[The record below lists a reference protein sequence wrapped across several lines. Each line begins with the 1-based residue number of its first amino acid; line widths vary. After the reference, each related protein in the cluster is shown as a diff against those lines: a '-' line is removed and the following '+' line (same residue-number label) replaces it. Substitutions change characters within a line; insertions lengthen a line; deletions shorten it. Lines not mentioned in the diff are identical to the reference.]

1 MSKKPSGLSAAAAF
15 ERPLLLTKGQLS
27 FSFYLS
33 QAGRLLLLFLT
44 GTSVVA
50 VFLIFVFIIREA
62 IPFIRE
68 EGLRELFTGLGWYPA
83 RDPHEFGGLP
93 LIVGSVYVTVGAILI
108 AGPFGLVTAAFLSDI
123 VPFWF
128 RQIVK
133 PVVELLAA
141 IPSVAYGFFA
151 ILVFAPF
158 LQEKLGI
165 ASGANILNASCL
177 LAAMALPTIVSV
189 AEDAMT
195 AAGSDLRAASY
206 ALGATRA
213 ETVFKT
219 VIPAAH
225 NGIIAALMLGI
236 MRAIGETM
244 VVWMAAGNAPQIPAP
259 WWDITVPVRTI
270 TATVAAE
277 MAETPHGSVHFHGL
291 FALGLMLLVFTFI
304 MNLVTEYFLRRVKKK
319 SGGMKI

>member
-1 MSKKPSGLSAAAAF
+1 MSKRSSGLSAAAAF

-27 FSFYLS
+27 FSFCLS
-33 QAGRLLLLFLT
+33 QAGRLLLLLLT
-44 GTSVVA
+44 GTSVLA
-50 VFLIFVFIIREA
+50 VFLIFFFIIRGA
-62 IPFIRE
+62 IPFLRA
-68 EGLRELFTGLGWYPA
+68 EGISGLLTGRGWYPTA
-83 RDPHEFGGLP
+83 EPHEFGGLP
-93 LIVGSVYVTVGAILI
+93 LIVGSVYVTIGAILI

-158 LQEKLGI
+158 LQERFGM
-165 ASGANILNASCL
+165 ATGANMLNASCL

-195 AAGSDLRAASY
+195 AAGADLRAASY

-213 ETVFKT
+213 ETIFKT
-219 VIPAAH
+219 VIPGAH
-225 NGIIAALMLGI
+225 NGIIAALILGI

-244 VVWMAAGNAPQIPAP
+244 VVWMAAGNAAQIPSP
-259 WWDITVPVRTI
+259 WWDISVPIRTI
-270 TATVAAE
+270 TATIAGE
-277 MAETPHGSVHFHGL
+277 MGEAPHGSAHFHSL
-291 FALGLMLLVFTFI
+291 FALGLMLLVFTFGL
-304 MNLVTEYFLRRVKKK
+304 NLVTEYFLRRVKIK